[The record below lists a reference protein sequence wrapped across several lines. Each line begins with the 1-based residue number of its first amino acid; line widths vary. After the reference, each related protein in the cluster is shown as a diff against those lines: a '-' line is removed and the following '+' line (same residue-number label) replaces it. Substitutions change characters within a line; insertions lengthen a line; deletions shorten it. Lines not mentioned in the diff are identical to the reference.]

1 MSKKVALLI
10 LDGWGLG
17 DGNSSDGVHLAN
29 TPCFDKLLATHP
41 NSKLITFGSKVGLP
55 EGQMGNSE
63 VGHLNIGA
71 GRVVYQ
77 DLLRINNAIEDKSF
91 FNEATIINAID
102 YAKKKDVKIHLIG
115 LVSKGGVHSS
125 FEHLTALCD
134 LFQLKKVDNVF
145 IHAFTDGRDCSPKS
159 AFETIKE
166 LEKKIQNTSINIASV
181 IGRYYAMDRDQR
193 WERIKKAYDLLI
205 HQKGEVVNSA
215 SEAILHSYAN
225 NITDEF
231 IEPYLVENSNGK
243 IAENDVVLCFNFR
256 TDRCR
261 QITSALTQKSYSN
274 QEMQPLNL
282 HYLTMTNYDKSFKN
296 IQVIYDKENLK
307 NTIGEVISTNNKT
320 QLRIAETEKYPHV
333 TYFFSGG
340 RELPFNGEAREMAKS
355 PDVSTYD
362 LKPEMSANQIT
373 KIVNSNIEEKAPDF
387 ICLNFANPDMVGH
400 TGVPKAIIKACET
413 VDACLEKV
421 IETALKKEY
430 SIVVIADHG
439 NADKMFH
446 IDGTPHTA
454 HTLNLVPMIVI
465 DDTVNQ
471 VGNGILA
478 DVAPTILSLMGI
490 NQAKEMT
497 GKSLI

>member
-10 LDGWGLG
+10 LDGWGFG
-17 DGNSSDGVHLAN
+17 EQNKSDGVHLAK
-29 TPCFDKLLATHP
+29 TPCFDNIIASYP

-71 GRVVYQ
+71 GRIVYQ
-77 DLLRINNAIEDKSF
+77 DLLRINNAIDDKSF
-91 FNEATIINAID
+91 FNKSSIINAID
-102 YAKKKDVKIHLIG
+102 YAKKNGVKIHLMG
-115 LVSKGGVHSS
+115 LISKGGVHSS

-134 LFQLKKVDNVF
+134 LFYQKKADNVF
-145 IHAFTDGRDCSPKS
+145 IHAFTDGRDCNPNS
-159 AFETIKE
+159 ALAAIKE
-166 LEKKIQNTSINIASV
+166 LENKIKNTSINIASV

-193 WERIKKAYDLLI
+193 WERIKKAYDLLV
-205 HQKGEVVNSA
+205 HQKGEVVNTA
-215 SEAILHSYAN
+215 EEAITHSYEN

-231 IEPYLVENSNGK
+231 IEPYTIKGVDGNISK
-243 IAENDVVLCFNFR
+243 NDVVLCFNFR

-261 QITSALTQKSYSN
+261 QITSALTQKSYSTH
-274 QEMQPLNL
+274 QMQPLDL
-282 HYLTMTNYDKSFKN
+282 HYLTMTNYDRAFKN
-296 IQVIYDKENLK
+296 IHVIYDKENLK
-307 NTIGEVISTNNKT
+307 NTIGEVISVNNKT

-340 RELPFNGEAREMAKS
+340 RELPFDGEYREMAKS
-355 PDVSTYD
+355 PNVSTYD
-362 LKPEMSANQIT
+362 LKPEMSAHQIT
-373 KIVNSNIEEKAPDF
+373 KMVNSAIEEKEPDF

-413 VDACLEKV
+413 VDYCLDKV
-421 IETALKKEY
+421 LQTALKKEY
-430 SIVVIADHG
+430 SLVVIADHG

-446 IDGTPHTA
+446 NDGTPHTA
-454 HTLNLVPMIVI
+454 HTLNLVPMVVI
-465 DDTVNQ
+465 DDDVNR
-471 VGNGILA
+471 VEDGILA

-490 NQAKEMT
+490 NQVEQMT